1 MVIKFVIDVDKF
13 CEILWTTHFVL
24 QGLCYQVRALK
35 CHLWTSCRQQ
45 NLLQRKVHAV
55 SLQPQR
61 RNLSGMNHPKWSKPQ
76 KIHFFIFS
84 RTFGFH
90 PNWFVENPPLMFF
103 SKQSPSNTSASSGE
117 YSLSLFLSFFVFVSS
132 FLFVFCVE
140 SVLVFIQ
147 HKRFF
152 RWTLN
157 ILFMWG

>member
-1 MVIKFVIDVDKF
+1 MNYAF
-13 CEILWTTHFVL
+13 CVAGIMLPSSRPQMPPLNILSPTKLTSKKSSRSFSSAPKEEFIRYEPPKMIQTT
-24 QGLCYQVRALK
+24 K
-35 CHLWTSCRQQ
+35 DS
-45 NLLQRKVHAV
+45 
-55 SLQPQR
+55 
-61 RNLSGMNHPKWSKPQ
+61 
-76 KIHFFIFS
+76 FFCIFS
-84 RTFGFH
+84 QTFGFH

-152 RWTLN
+152 R
-157 ILFMWG
+157 